1 MLGTELASFGR
12 AASTLNSDP
21 SLQPHLPY
29 SLRKELSLNLE
40 FTVSAGPI
48 GQPTLRMFLSL
59 PPALELQIY
68 IATAAYYYVRVGDPN
83 SGPLAR
89 TADALPAEPSPGP

>member
-40 FTVSAGPI
+40 FTASAGPI

-68 IATAAYYYVRVGDPN
+68 IATAAYYMRAGDPN

-89 TADALPAEPSPGP
+89 TADALPTELSPGP

>member
-12 AASTLNSDP
+12 AASTLNSNP

-48 GQPTLRMFLSL
+48 GRPTPQDVPVSA
-59 PPALELQIY
+59 PSSELQIY
-68 IATAAYYYVRVGDPN
+68 ITTAAYYVRAENPN